1 MAVDR
6 EISFL
11 ASFDV
16 KQRIMREK
24 KKFCYGGERERRGSG
39 VRMPE
44 KEIYI
49 RMNFSGLSL
58 VLKKEKDCD
67 FKRHLSWV
75 GYTPLVEVNQA
86 ILAWSF

>member
-24 KKFCYGGERERRGSG
+24 KTFCYGGERERRGWG

-44 KEIYI
+44 REIYK
-49 RMNFSGLSL
+49 NEF
-58 VLKKEKDCD
+58 
-67 FKRHLSWV
+67 
-75 GYTPLVEVNQA
+75 
-86 ILAWSF
+86 